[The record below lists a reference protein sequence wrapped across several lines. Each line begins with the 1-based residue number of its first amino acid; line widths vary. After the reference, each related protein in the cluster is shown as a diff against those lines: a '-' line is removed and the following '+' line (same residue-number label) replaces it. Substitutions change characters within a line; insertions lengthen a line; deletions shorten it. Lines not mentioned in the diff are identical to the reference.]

1 MFIFTPNQTSKLVRM
16 NQSRVIIEN
25 VRPQLEG
32 GAHAIKSIVG
42 EYIPV
47 TATVVGDGHD
57 VIAASLRYKH
67 QSEKKWSETR
77 MQATGNDQWA
87 AGFATDKQ
95 GAYQYKIEAWV
106 DHALNWQHGIERKI
120 DDKQHV
126 NSELLEGAEYLTEVA
141 KQANASEKK
150 YLTNSLQPSKMLDN
164 MKKQFKRPFLK
175 SFTNCFLNIHSRVW

>member
-57 VIAASLRYKH
+57 VIAASLLYKH
-67 QSEKKWSETR
+67 QSEKKWSEKRQTH
-77 MQATGNDQWA
+77 TGFSNQ
-87 AGFATDKQ
+87 
-95 GAYQYKIEAWV
+95 
-106 DHALNWQHGIERKI
+106 
-120 DDKQHV
+120 
-126 NSELLEGAEYLTEVA
+126 
-141 KQANASEKK
+141 
-150 YLTNSLQPSKMLDN
+150 
-164 MKKQFKRPFLK
+164 KKQLEVEAQEV
-175 SFTNCFLNIHSRVW
+175 L